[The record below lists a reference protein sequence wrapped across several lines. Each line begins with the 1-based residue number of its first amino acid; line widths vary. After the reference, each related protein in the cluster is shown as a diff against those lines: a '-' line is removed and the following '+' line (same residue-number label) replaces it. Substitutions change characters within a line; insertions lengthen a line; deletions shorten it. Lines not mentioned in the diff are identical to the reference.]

1 MNDIKP
7 KTSTPC
13 QPGIRRPTFGGAA
26 ISVEKIPRAARP
38 AGAQT
43 PGKAKCAECP
53 VRTARGKAY
62 RPVRINPRETAKPVA
77 EARLG
82 R

>member
-53 VRTARGKAY
+53 VRTALGKAY
-62 RPVRINPRETAKPVA
+62 RPVRVNA
-77 EARLG
+77 EVKMTPLAEVKLTP
-82 R
+82 